1 MSSGKLNKDQ
11 QLFHSLVKYDTP
23 YLVSTTANN
32 KKAIEELSEDQE
44 KANTILRSIFYRNK
58 ATTSLNEDNEDFS
71 LKDALNKILPPK
83 KIIMNG
89 QLWVQYVSCTP
100 VTKMEVENLKTGL
113 EKRLKTLKAKETGI
127 CPIREDYTK
136 NVLMS

>member
-1 MSSGKLNKDQ
+1 MTSEKMNKEQ

-23 YLVSTTANN
+23 YLVSTTVNN
-32 KKAIEELSEDQE
+32 KKAIQELTQDTE
-44 KANTILRSIFYRNK
+44 KTNTILRSIFYRNK
-58 ATTSLNEDNEDFS
+58 NSSSNNEDAEDFS

-100 VTKMEVENLKTGL
+100 VTKMEVVTLKNGL
-113 EKRLKTLKAKETGI
+113 EKRLKTLNAK
-127 CPIREDYTK
+127 
-136 NVLMS
+136 